1 MSKCTNFQSPSRA
14 KRSVPYKD
22 MLYKVYIYRY
32 IYMTITCIQKKNKH
46 LCITRHENS
55 PSSDSKPNLTTLKSL
70 SEGGQAGC
78 ALTRLES

>member
-1 MSKCTNFQSPSRA
+1 
-14 KRSVPYKD
+14 
-22 MLYKVYIYRY
+22 
-32 IYMTITCIQKKNKH
+32 MTITRIQKKNNH